1 MRTHAFWTV
10 APGRGEIR
18 DSELNPPAAGALR
31 VRALYSGI
39 SRGTE
44 RLVFGGEVPESEYA
58 RMRAPFQEGEFPA
71 PVKYGYASVGVVE
84 AAGSDEAAQALL
96 GKTVFC
102 LYPHQCDYVV
112 PLSAVTVLPEG
123 LPAARAVL
131 AANMETAVNA
141 LWDAAPAVGDHIA
154 VIGAGVVGCLVAW
167 LCGRVPGCR
176 VELIDIDA
184 SRAQLAT
191 ALGLTFRSPAEA
203 APECDLV
210 IHASGQ
216 AAGLR
221 EALRLA
227 GQEAMVLEMSWFGQQ
242 AVSLPLGEA
251 FHVRRLTLRSSQVG
265 SIPPG
270 HLPRWGYRRRL
281 ELALS
286 LLTDPALDALISGE
300 SSFFDLPSVMATVL
314 DRNANTLCHRIR
326 YPARPG

>member
-18 DSELNPPAAGALR
+18 DTELEPPSAGALT

-102 LYPHQCDYVV
+102 LYPHQCEYVV

-141 LWDAAPAVGDHIA
+141 LWDAAPAVGDRIA
-154 VIGAGVVGCLVAW
+154 IIGAGVVGCLVAW
-167 LCGRVPGCR
+167 LCSRVPGCR

-184 SRAQLAT
+184 SRAQVAS
-191 ALGLTFRSPAEA
+191 ALGLTFRSPSA
-203 APECDLV
+203 AVPECDLV

-221 EALRLA
+221 DALRLA

-265 SIPPG
+265 SIPPRRS
-270 HLPRWGYRRRL
+270 PRWDYRRRL

-286 LLTDPALDALISGE
+286 LLADPVLDALISGE
-300 SSFFDLPSVMATVL
+300 SSFFDLPSVMAGVL